1 MGLFKRI
8 FGGIMLFKN
17 HINLEAVKSTFISR
31 DVNKSFQGTR
41 SLK

>member
-17 HINLEAVKSTFISR
+17 HINLEAVKSTFIFR
-31 DVNKSFQGTR
+31 DVN
-41 SLK
+41 